1 MDSDWIIL
9 IDVQCSRFDSIRY
22 NTLSECCWSV
32 WHYHGYHPVWPRC
45 LAPRRRGSH
54 DVLGRGSDGNGLWF
68 GPTLSEPPH
77 VPSCG
82 LTACDFFSMFGVLCW
97 QQAVDSYIFSCWI
110 SYFKLNLI
118 HLIFNVNGQS
128 NPTFIGYHSAT
139 QEYRPEHVSG
149 QLEERIAPSALSD
162 CISMR
167 AQMIRLA
174 EQRIKEVTSY
184 FGGFWSRVYI
194 Y

>member
-1 MDSDWIIL
+1 MLL
-9 IDVQCSRFDSIRY
+9 IRITLPWVSSGLAKVPGASKKRITRRPRQGFGRQRLVIWTHTVETSSCPFMRTHGMWFFFQCLVFYVGNRQLIHIYFH
-22 NTLSECCWSV
+22 V
-32 WHYHGYHPVWPRC
+32 
-45 LAPRRRGSH
+45 GSH
-54 DVLGRGSDGNGLWF
+54 TSN
-68 GPTLSEPPH
+68 
-77 VPSCG
+77 
-82 LTACDFFSMFGVLCW
+82 
-97 QQAVDSYIFSCWI
+97 
-110 SYFKLNLI
+110 FKLNLI